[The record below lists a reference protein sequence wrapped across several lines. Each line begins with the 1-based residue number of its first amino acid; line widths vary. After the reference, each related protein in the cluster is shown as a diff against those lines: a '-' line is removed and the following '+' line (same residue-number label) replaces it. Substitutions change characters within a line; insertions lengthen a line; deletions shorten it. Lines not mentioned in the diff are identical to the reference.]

1 MDLTM
6 AFLPVVSRPDRE
18 DPHGEREVRTMLSPH
33 ISSAFAEERQARYRH
48 EAELQRLARTRKAGV
63 RRAPPSARVATVDAK
78 TPRRAPAR
86 CPSPAH

>member
-1 MDLTM
+1 
-6 AFLPVVSRPDRE
+6 
-18 DPHGEREVRTMLSPH
+18 MLSPH

-63 RRAPPSARVATVDAK
+63 RRSSPSPRVASVDAPRPRG
-78 TPRRAPAR
+78 TPVG